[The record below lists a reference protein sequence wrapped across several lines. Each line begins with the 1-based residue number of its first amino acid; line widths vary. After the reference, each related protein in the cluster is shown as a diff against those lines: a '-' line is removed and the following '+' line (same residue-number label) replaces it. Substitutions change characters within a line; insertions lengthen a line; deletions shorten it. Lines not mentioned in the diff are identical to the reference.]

1 MKAECPECKSD
12 KVSVKYEDGDTI
24 FRCEKC
30 GHEEKISKAKLLDSN
45 PSKNVPPDSAKPG
58 SSGVNVKLY
67 SCPGIMF
74 CKNIHSPKQL
84 CSAKFQSLHLYNLF
98 PLAVTVTVASVKLMF
113 VGSIA

>member
-45 PSKNVPPDSAKPG
+45 RILLDD
-58 SSGVNVKLY
+58 
-67 SCPGIMF
+67 
-74 CKNIHSPKQL
+74 
-84 CSAKFQSLHLYNLF
+84 
-98 PLAVTVTVASVKLMF
+98 
-113 VGSIA
+113 